1 MTASHRVGSS
11 EPAFSSSRWFL
22 GFLVFSGASIYMLF
36 TEHRAHYLAALPLVL
51 LATCV
56 VAHVLM
62 HRHAA
67 ASDHREPDKTTHGDR
82 T

>member
-1 MTASHRVGSS
+1 MTASHRIGPSS
-11 EPAFSSSRWFL
+11 PTFSRSRWFL
-22 GFLVFSGASIYMLF
+22 GFLAFSGASIYMLF
-36 TEHRAHYLAALPLVL
+36 TEHGAHYLAALPTVL

-67 ASDHREPDKTTHGDR
+67 ASDLCKPAKTTHGDR